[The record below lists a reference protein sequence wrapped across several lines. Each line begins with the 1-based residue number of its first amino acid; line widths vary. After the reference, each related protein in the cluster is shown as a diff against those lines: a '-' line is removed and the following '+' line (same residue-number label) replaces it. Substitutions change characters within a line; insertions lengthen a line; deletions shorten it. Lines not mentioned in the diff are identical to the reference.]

1 MRPPTSS
8 RPTRLPVRVVRSAR
22 LGLHVIEG
30 VATTLL
36 VFPWIDLPRR
46 RAIIRRWSVRMLR
59 MLRVEARLH
68 GVPEDG
74 LPGNL
79 LIVANHISW
88 LDIFVLNALQPA
100 RFVAKAELRRWPV
113 VGWLSASVGTLFVER
128 ERRRHARSIN
138 DEAAAALSR
147 GDVVAIFPEGTT
159 TDGTTMLPFKG
170 SLLQPI
176 VDAAG
181 HVQPIAIRYR
191 DAAGTQSTA
200 PAYVGDTSFMTSLW
214 RVTAERSLVA
224 ELHLVAALPARA
236 RHRRELAR
244 AAEDAIRRVLES
256 PATGW
261 APDTRGDPRA

>member
-1 MRPPTSS
+1 MRQRTVRPTS
-8 RPTRLPVRVVRSAR
+8 LPVRVLRSAR
-22 LGLHVIEG
+22 LGLHVVEG
-30 VATTLL
+30 VATTLV
-36 VFPWIDLPRR
+36 VFPWIGLPRR
-46 RAIIRRWSVRMLR
+46 RAIIRRWSIRMLR
-59 MLRVEARLH
+59 MLRVEARFH
-68 GVPEDG
+68 GVPEGG

-88 LDIFVLNALQPA
+88 LDIFVLNTLQPA
-100 RFVAKAELRRWPV
+100 RFVAKAELRRWPI

-128 ERRRHARSIN
+128 EQRRHARSIN
-138 DEAAAALSR
+138 HQAAEALAR

-159 TDGTTMLPFKG
+159 TDGTTMLAFKG

-176 VDAAG
+176 VDTEG

-191 DAAGTQSTA
+191 DAAGRQSVA
-200 PAYVGDTSFMTSLW
+200 PAYVGETSFMASFW

-244 AAEDAIRRVLES
+244 AAENVIRTALARTAS
-256 PATGW
+256 GS
-261 APDTRGDPRA
+261 APDTRGDPRV

>member
-1 MRPPTSS
+1 VTPRAVRPTSFAARIARS
-8 RPTRLPVRVVRSAR
+8 TRLA
-22 LGLHVIEG
+22 LHVVEG
-30 VATTLL
+30 VATTLI
-36 VFPWIDLPRR
+36 VFPWIGLPRR
-46 RAIIRRWSVRMLR
+46 RAIVRRWSIRMLR
-59 MLRVEARLH
+59 MLRVETRFR
-68 GVPEDG
+68 GVPEGG

-88 LDIFVLNALQPA
+88 LDIFVLNTLQPA

-138 DEAAAALSR
+138 LRAADALR
-147 GDVVAIFPEGTT
+147 LGDVIAIFPEGTT
-159 TDGTTMLPFKG
+159 TDGMTMLPFKG

-176 VDAAG
+176 VDAEG

-191 DAAGTQSTA
+191 DAGGTQTVA
-200 PAYVGDTSFMTSLW
+200 PAYVGDTSFMTSFW
-214 RVTAERSLVA
+214 RVTGEPGLVA

-244 AAEDAIRRVLES
+244 AAEDAIRKVLAS
-256 PATGW
+256 PAPDS
-261 APDTRGDPRA
+261 APDTRDDPRA